1 MLVFV
6 LRESVFHL
14 LPGWTIRFRAS
25 VVTSRERG
33 RFDVLLTVFP
43 PLESVF
49 DVVFDHTLLLLLVLM
64 IATLLLFLLS
74 FSLSRVRNPRRAAR
88 ARKTIGW
95 EMGDAVCSR
104 RERKRPTNA
113 TDEEREEE
121 KKVSQKSGNRKTNRR
136 WFFFL
141 HFFPPLSCLLSSP
154 SEVLRFLFE
163 GKTSFFVVV
172 LCITVLR
179 DIKTPL

>member
-1 MLVFV
+1 M
-6 LRESVFHL
+6 
-14 LPGWTIRFRAS
+14 G
-25 VVTSRERG
+25 
-33 RFDVLLTVFP
+33 
-43 PLESVF
+43 
-49 DVVFDHTLLLLLVLM
+49 
-64 IATLLLFLLS
+64 
-74 FSLSRVRNPRRAAR
+74 
-88 ARKTIGW
+88 

-163 GKTSFFVVV
+163 GKTSFFVGV
-172 LCITVLR
+172 LCIALLR
-179 DIKTPL
+179 DIKNTPLTLCCNTILMGVLRVKGKDLISRFVAETLSFSRSERSRRARSRSRSLSLSLKRRRRIHSIVERISLSSFLF